1 MQKMSREDI
10 EKDLNQ
16 ILLEKMSK
24 EYDEFI
30 EKLSLQS
37 PDEIIRASYEKIFK
51 EDILAVVES
60 RELEPKYVKA
70 LLRENY
76 PLEGCY
82 QRWLEEDVTY
92 MEDLRI
98 CIEDHAKGLLRYMDK
113 ERER

>member
-1 MQKMSREDI
+1 MSREDI
-10 EKDLNQ
+10 ERDLNR
-16 ILLEKMSK
+16 ILLEKMTK
-24 EYDEFI
+24 EYDDFI
-30 EKLSLQS
+30 ERLSMQS
-37 PDEIIRASYEKIFK
+37 PDEIIRASYEKVFK

>member
-1 MQKMSREDI
+1 MGRGKI
-10 EKDLNQ
+10 EQEMNE
-16 ILLEKMSK
+16 ILLEKISK
-24 EYDEFI
+24 EYDDFL
-30 EKLSLQS
+30 EKLSLKS
-37 PDEIIRASYEKIFK
+37 PGEIIRAQYEKGFK

>member
-1 MQKMSREDI
+1 MGRGKI
-10 EKDLNQ
+10 EQEMNE
-16 ILLEKMSK
+16 ILLEKISK
-24 EYDEFI
+24 EYDDFL
-30 EKLSLQS
+30 EKLSLKS
-37 PDEIIRASYEKIFK
+37 PGEIIRAQYEKVFK
-51 EDILAVVES
+51 KDILAVVES

-98 CIEDHAKGLLRYMDK
+98 CIEDHAKGFLRYMDK
-113 ERER
+113 DRER

>member
-1 MQKMSREDI
+1 MGRGKI
-10 EKDLNQ
+10 EQEMNE

-24 EYDEFI
+24 EYDDFI

-37 PDEIIRASYEKIFK
+37 PDEIIRASYEKVFK

-92 MEDLRI
+92 MEDLRL
-98 CIEDHAKGLLRYMDK
+98 CIEEHAKGFLRYMDK
-113 ERER
+113 EFER

>member
-1 MQKMSREDI
+1 MGRGKI
-10 EKDLNQ
+10 EQEMNE

-24 EYDEFI
+24 EYDDFI
-30 EKLSLQS
+30 EKLSMQS
-37 PDEIIRASYEKIFK
+37 PDDIIRASYEKVFK
-51 EDILAVVES
+51 EDIIAVVES

-98 CIEDHAKGLLRYMDK
+98 CIEDHAKGFLRCKDMEL
-113 ERER
+113 ER

>member
-1 MQKMSREDI
+1 MQV
-10 EKDLNQ
+10 
-16 ILLEKMSK
+16 SK
-24 EYDEFI
+24 YLVDTLYLHFYGT
-30 EKLSLQS
+30 KS
-37 PDEIIRASYEKIFK
+37 PDEIIRASYEKVFK

-98 CIEDHAKGLLRYMDK
+98 CI
-113 ERER
+113 

>member
-1 MQKMSREDI
+1 MRREYID
-10 EKDLNQ
+10 KDLNQ
-16 ILLEKMSK
+16 ILLEKMTK

-30 EKLSLQS
+30 EKLSMQS
-37 PDEIIRASYEKIFK
+37 PDEIIRASYEKVFK

-60 RELEPKYVKA
+60 GALEPKYVKA

-98 CIEDHAKGLLRYMDK
+98 CIEDLAKGFLRYLDK
-113 ERER
+113 DRER